1 MKFFKVTLLIVA
13 IALVGSTF
21 TADAKSKKR
30 RHTTNKEKTTSK
42 KKGGKRCILKRG
54 QASQCA
60 LDMVEY
66 EYGGMMMYPV
76 SRVRV
81 ERENGKVVLF
91 TQGTCTEEQK
101 FVLSDGEQLL
111 KEALAIIEEENMLDY
126 GVSYEVPPGMEPLDG
141 YAWSFKAQLAG
152 GRSVDSR
159 GRNADPGG
167 DGLGKIRKLLFDR
180 AHKLLGLDY

>member
-1 MKFFKVTLLIVA
+1 MKIFKITILVIVLA
-13 IALVGSTF
+13 MLGGTF
-21 TADAKSKKR
+21 NVEAKSKKR
-30 RHTTNKEKTTSK
+30 RSKARKEKTVKNK
-42 KKGGKRCILKRG
+42 KTVKAKEEQCI
-54 QASQCA
+54 

-91 TQGTCTEEQK
+91 TQGTRTEEQK

-167 DGLGKIRKLLFDR
+167 EGLGKIRKLLFDR

>member
-1 MKFFKVTLLIVA
+1 MKFLKVTVLIVA
-13 IALVGSTF
+13 IALLGSTF
-21 TADAKSKKR
+21 TLEAKSKKR
-30 RHTTNKEKTTSK
+30 RHTTKKEKTMSK
-42 KKGGKRCILKRG
+42 KKKSTKA
-54 QASQCA
+54 QQCA

-91 TQGTCTEEQK
+91 TQGTRTEEQK
-101 FVLSDGEQLL
+101 FVLNDGEQLL

-126 GVSYEVPPGMEPLDG
+126 GVSYDVPPEMQPLDG
-141 YAWSFKAQLAG
+141 YAWWFKAQLAD

-167 DGLGKIRKLLFDR
+167 EGLSKMRKLLFDR